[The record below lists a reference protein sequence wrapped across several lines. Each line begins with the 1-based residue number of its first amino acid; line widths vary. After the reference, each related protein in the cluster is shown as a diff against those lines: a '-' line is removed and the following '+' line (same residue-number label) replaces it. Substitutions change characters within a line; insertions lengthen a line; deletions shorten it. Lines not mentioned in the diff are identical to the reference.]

1 MTVMTMQTMNHS
13 RLRRPHTVCSGQ
25 RRAAQP
31 GRRLVAPTMVA
42 IAAVV
47 IAAQPVRADWPSI
60 GSFGWPFTGWSGW
73 SFGCQSCGPCGG
85 AAHQSTPYGD
95 MGCGPKY
102 CGAVHD
108 DPCGVDPCDSCNRW
122 SGCNGARQ
130 GPDMLAPWQLPP
142 CRGFQSAAQVG
153 YDGSGG
159 GGICTDCRR
168 PAYLLW

>member
-1 MTVMTMQTMNHS
+1 MSIPNARWMGIVF
-13 RLRRPHTVCSGQ
+13 
-25 RRAAQP
+25 
-31 GRRLVAPTMVA
+31 VAPRTASRAGVWLVA
-42 IAAVV
+42 IAAAV
-47 IAAQPVRADWPSI
+47 IAAQPVRADWPSVS
-60 GSFGWPFTGWSGW
+60 SFGWPFTGWSGWSDW

-95 MGCGPKY
+95 MGCGPRY

-130 GPDMLAPWQLPP
+130 AADMLAPWQLPP
-142 CRGFQSAAQVG
+142 GRGFQSAAQLG
-153 YDGSGG
+153 YDGGGG